1 MNTPPTAAKPID
13 SRGWRAKFAVLGP
26 STNTIVQP
34 DMDDLRLP
42 GVTAHYSRIFVTNM
56 AVNDEAGFKKLTD
69 TITAAVDD
77 AVDSVLTCEPDY
89 IVMGMSAITFY
100 GGVEGAH
107 AFRDRIAKRAN
118 LGISTGAISTAEALH
133 RFGAKRVAFLS
144 PYFPSANAEV
154 RRFYTES
161 GFEVTADE
169 CLQCESPVAIA
180 QVPEARC
187 REVLH
192 RLNASA
198 PDAIVQVGTNLSM
211 QGLAA
216 AAEHVFGKPV
226 IAINAATWWHALR
239 AHGIP
244 DSIHGHGRL
253 LETF

>member
-77 AVDSVLTCEPDY
+77 AVDSVLTCAPDY

-100 GGVEGAH
+100 GGVEGAN
-107 AFRDRIAKRAN
+107 AFRNRIAKRSN
-118 LGISTGAISTAEALH
+118 LAVSTGAISTAEALH
-133 RFGAKRVAFLS
+133 RFGARRIAFLS

-169 CLQCESPVAIA
+169 CLQCDSPIAIA

-192 RLNASA
+192 RLNASN

-216 AAEHVFGKPV
+216 AAEHVLGKPV

-239 AHGIP
+239 AYGIADP
-244 DSIHGHGRL
+244 IHGHGRL

>member
-1 MNTPPTAAKPID
+1 MNKPID
-13 SRGWRAKFAVLGP
+13 ARGWRAKFAVLGP

-42 GVTAHYSRIFVTNM
+42 GVTAHYSRIRVSNM
-56 AVNDEAGFKKLTD
+56 AVTDEAAFRKLTD
-69 TITAAVDD
+69 TIAAAVDD

-89 IVMGMSAITFY
+89 LVMGMSAVAFY
-100 GGVEGAH
+100 GGIEGAQ
-107 AFRDRIAKRAN
+107 AFRARIAARAS
-118 LGISTGAISTAEALH
+118 LGVSTGALATAEALN
-133 RFGAKRVAFLS
+133 RFGARRVAFLS

-154 RRFYTES
+154 RRFFTEN

-192 RLNASA
+192 RLNASN

-211 QGLAA
+211 QALAA
-216 AAEHVFGKPV
+216 AAEHILAKPV

-239 AHGIP
+239 AMGIA
-244 DSIHGHGRL
+244 DQIHGHGRL
-253 LETF
+253 LEEF